1 MSFIVQT
8 DRVHRH
14 RVNRRQDLQRN
25 IHSVGKLA
33 LSEDVS
39 FDNADLTLN
48 T

>member
-14 RVNRRQDLQRN
+14 RVNRRQDLQCN

-33 LSEDVS
+33 LSKDIS